1 MLDKIKINRTVVL
14 ILCVFA
20 CPLIVCAQ
28 QPQVAPAPFAP
39 RYANTLPK
47 PVLFTGPYLQ
57 VATSNSIVIR
67 WRTESLS
74 RSRVRYGTE
83 VGRLDMFSDDSTLVT
98 EHKVKLSNLMPNN
111 KYYYS
116 IGSLFDTL

>member
-28 QPQVAPAPFAP
+28 QPHVAPAPFAP

-47 PVLFTGPYLQ
+47 PVYLEGRICRLQQVIALLFVGERRAYP
-57 VATSNSIVIR
+57 
-67 WRTESLS
+67 
-74 RSRVRYGTE
+74 E
-83 VGRLDMFSDDSTLVT
+83 VGFAMGRRLED
-98 EHKVKLSNLMPNN
+98 
-111 KYYYS
+111 
-116 IGSLFDTL
+116 